1 MNSSRELARIVSIQK
16 SPIINLFE
24 ESIAGASAIRA
35 FGQEKRFM
43 KKNLQLIDSYNRPFF
58 YSFTAIEWLCLRMEI
73 LSTLVFAFCMVFL
86 VTVPRGTIDASM
98 CIFLLLKYC
107 TGCQNS
113 LLWLRPSWR
122 KRQFWESCLPIKN
135 FLVFY

>member
-43 KKNLQLIDSYNRPFF
+43 KKNLHLIDSYNRPFF

-86 VTVPRGTIDASM
+86 VTVPRGTIDPSM
-98 CIFLLLKYC
+98 CIFLLLK
-107 TGCQNS
+107 
-113 LLWLRPSWR
+113 
-122 KRQFWESCLPIKN
+122 
-135 FLVFY
+135 